1 MTNPLRKKKKLSAD
15 SIIIIVKLLLR
26 TARLLRDTLNI
37 VDGEY
42 LGKSVIIKWDD
53 KELIVIKWRGQKW
66 PRFKLKGR
74 LSNFTVID
82 YFIAEEEDDEYIRN
96 HQSPPPHWDIFK

>member
-1 MTNPLRKKKKLSAD
+1 MVAQAFLKRTAVGNNFHITPLTFDREKKPLRISL
-15 SIIIIVKLLLR
+15 
-26 TARLLRDTLNI
+26 TAFL
-37 VDGEY
+37 
-42 LGKSVIIKWDD
+42 
-53 KELIVIKWRGQKW
+53 WRGQKW

-82 YFIAEEEDDEYIRN
+82 YFIAEEEDDEYIRD